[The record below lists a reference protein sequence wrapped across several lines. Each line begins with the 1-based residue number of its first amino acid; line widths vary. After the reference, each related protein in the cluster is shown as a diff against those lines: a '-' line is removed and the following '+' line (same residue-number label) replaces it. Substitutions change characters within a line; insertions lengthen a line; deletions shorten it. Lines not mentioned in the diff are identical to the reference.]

1 MICYYKPILITLFH
15 AQLELLDKKISK
27 FIYLRVNL
35 IFYVKKFTIW
45 SLSVVFVT
53 LIACSIQSISADH
66 ESDGGIFKDRSEV
79 NLADTKNTN
88 YQVYVQVVHRNVDG
102 HLISVIESTANA
114 GHISHKITDDI
125 FDMLLGKKEIVTID
139 NIKYEKVQ
147 YTFSP
152 TLEQRYMAMYP
163 IPEQITINIKV
174 EESASVQM
182 NKKTKDHNVWKI
194 HYCADFANIG
204 HHDGIQCIPVFQVLV
219 PTMTL
224 EPTDV
229 ITQHWTILRELN

>member
-1 MICYYKPILITLFH
+1 MKWLIMP
-15 AQLELLDKKISK
+15 LLG
-27 FIYLRVNL
+27 V
-35 IFYVKKFTIW
+35 IFVA
-45 SLSVVFVT
+45 

-66 ESDGGIFKDRSEV
+66 ESDEGIFKDKSEV

-102 HLISVIESTANA
+102 QLISIIESTANA

-152 TLEQRYMAMYP
+152 TLEQRWMGMYP
-163 IPEQITINIKV
+163 ILEQININIKV
-174 EESASVQM
+174 EEDALVQM
-182 NKKTKDHNVWKI
+182 NKKIKDYSLWKM
-194 HYCADFANIG
+194 HYCADFTNIG
-204 HHDGIQCIPVFQVLV
+204 HPDGLQCIPVFQVLI
-219 PTMTL
+219 PMTTL